1 MLKYFKF
8 CTIFKKNFDRTNGK
22 FIYLWQRHL
31 WCLNF
36 ILKNIFGYQKIFL
49 LVEIYC
55 LQKNIWNNIQYLFDS
70 SSTSY
75 SKSKTIIHGSWKDKS
90 QKEIPIIRT
99 SCSCGLSKLI
109 LSRRQKNNL
118 QHSISVIP
126 PPMCRG
132 VSSFHGAL
140 SRPGQRSD

>member
-1 MLKYFKF
+1 M
-8 CTIFKKNFDRTNGK
+8 
-22 FIYLWQRHL
+22 YLWQRHL
-31 WCLNF
+31 RSLNYIFKNSFWYQKKYFCWFKF
-36 ILKNIFGYQKIFL
+36 IVYKKIFETTFNIFS
-49 LVEIYC
+49 
-55 LQKNIWNNIQYLFDS
+55 IQYLFNS
-70 SSTSY
+70 SSTLD
-75 SKSKTIIHGSWKDKS
+75 SKSKTIIHGKWQDWKDKS

-118 QHSISVIP
+118 QHSISVIR

-140 SRPGQRSD
+140 SRPGQWSD